1 MLRLVLA
8 LGVVI
13 PLAACGTPTPLSI
26 ASLVLDVGSYAV
38 TGKTT
43 TDHAFSAVAGQDC
56 AVIRML
62 EGDPCSSYDDYEL
75 ALAVL
80 EPLPEEGDGVVRIAS
95 TFDLR
100 QNQVAAFAVEDV
112 VSLGPF
118 AHAIFLSDD
127 GAPGLQTAGL
137 KVGDPEAAGSQA
149 HLSEPTGI
157 TQLGATGFL
166 SDDHRPDRGLPVT
179 QRADEALVSVEG

>member
-1 MLRLVLA
+1 MLRLVTA
-8 LGVVI
+8 LGVLI

-26 ASLVLDVGSYAV
+26 ASLVLDIGSYAV

-56 AVIRML
+56 AVVRML

-80 EPLPEEGDGVVRIAS
+80 EPLPDEDGVVVRSAGAGG
-95 TFDLR
+95 LR
-100 QNQVAAFAVEDV
+100 QNQIAAFAVEDV

-127 GAPGLQTAGL
+127 VAPGLETRAPETARMETAL
-137 KVGDPEAAGSQA
+137 SAPAGIA
-149 HLSEPTGI
+149 
-157 TQLGATGFL
+157 QLGGSGFL
-166 SDDHRPDRGLPVT
+166 SDDYRPDRGLPVA
-179 QRADEALVSVEG
+179 QLLDAPLSPVEG